1 MQYSLILYATTT
13 TRFSKLNQREE
24 EGGGCR
30 CGDKRVPWAA
40 AGGAWPLV
48 IPAGARWRLEQVVW
62 QAGSEPQR
70 DTTKALEHWLLGRL
84 INIQ

>member
-24 EGGGCR
+24 GGGGLCR
-30 CGDKRVPWAA
+30 CGDERVPWAA
-40 AGGAWPLV
+40 AGGVWPLV
-48 IPAGARWRLEQVVW
+48 IPAAARWRLEQVAW

-70 DTTKALEHWLLGRL
+70 DTTKAWNVGCLAV
-84 INIQ
+84 